1 MNCSRKTKRVLN
13 KIRIFIL
20 KAITYFA
27 GFMFMCACASDP
39 EHSDIKEVFII
50 LVVSGGWL
58 FLMGY
63 ANGWIYDTEPY
74 YDRLEKEGDDFE

>member
-1 MNCSRKTKRVLN
+1 
-13 KIRIFIL
+13 
-20 KAITYFA
+20 
-27 GFMFMCACASDP
+27 MCACASDP
-39 EHSDIKEVFII
+39 EYSDIKSVFII

-63 ANGWIYDTEPY
+63 ANGLIYDTEPY